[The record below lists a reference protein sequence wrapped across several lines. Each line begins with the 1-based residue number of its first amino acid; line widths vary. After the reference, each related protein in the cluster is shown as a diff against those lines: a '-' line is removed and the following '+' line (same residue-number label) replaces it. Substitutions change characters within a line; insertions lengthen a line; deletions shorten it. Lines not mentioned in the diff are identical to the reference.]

1 MADQPCLTPFQA
13 SDRFLRRVGFSDHMK
28 RRIVHWKAF
37 KEKDPT
43 LSFTFQDESLSS
55 ETSLDQYQTYYSRSE
70 FFGGNL
76 PGIVWLSFE
85 GLFSRVSP
93 PLVPRQDPNIEEDP
107 AYGHL
112 HCVTDAPRDRE
123 QMQILAKLVNDDDE
137 FGGILRE
144 FVKLDAA

>member
-1 MADQPCLTPFQA
+1 MADPPSLTPFQA
-13 SDRFLRRVGFSDHMK
+13 SDRFLRRVGYADHL
-28 RRIVHWKAF
+28 RNRVLFWRAF
-37 KEKDPT
+37 KEREST
-43 LSFTFQDESLSS
+43 LSFTFQDESLRN
-55 ETSLDQYQTYYSRSE
+55 ETSLDQYQTYYSRST

-112 HCVTDAPRDRE
+112 HCVTDAPRDKA
-123 QMQILAKLVNDDDE
+123 QMQILAKLVNDNE